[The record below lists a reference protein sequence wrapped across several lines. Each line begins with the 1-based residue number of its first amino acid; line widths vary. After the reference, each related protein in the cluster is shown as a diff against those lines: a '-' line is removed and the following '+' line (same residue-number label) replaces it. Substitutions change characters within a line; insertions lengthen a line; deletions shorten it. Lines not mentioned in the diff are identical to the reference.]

1 MEDILSYEEQ
11 TVFRLRALYERNG
24 YRPYRMSKFEEYDLY
39 AENKDF
45 LVSGNIIT
53 FTDLSGRLMALKPDV
68 TLSIIKN
75 YSNDGVMEK
84 VYYDENV
91 YRASGPD
98 SGYQEITQMGLEC
111 IGCVD
116 DYATAEVVRLAA
128 ESLALIRGES
138 LLSLSHMGFL
148 RGLFDEMRL
157 TEQQSSQLLR
167 AICSKNTGEL
177 RQHLLAWN
185 VPERLVQTACALT
198 ALHGPLPE
206 QLPALAALCVNG
218 ATEAACRELRA
229 LDALLRAWGCG
240 GNICLDV
247 SAAGQTAYYNG
258 VVFQGFV
265 RGVPSAV
272 LSGGRYDGLMEK
284 LGKHAGAIGF
294 AVYLNLLERLGGSG
308 RVYDAD
314 ILLCYDDSTDLAVMT
329 AAVQA
334 LLKDGQRVRVQK
346 GDAGK
351 LRCKTRMRMNKTVV
365 EPVETD
371 A

>member
-1 MEDILSYEEQ
+1 
-11 TVFRLRALYERNG
+11 
-24 YRPYRMSKFEEYDLY
+24 
-39 AENKDF
+39 
-45 LVSGNIIT
+45 
-53 FTDLSGRLMALKPDV
+53 
-68 TLSIIKN
+68 
-75 YSNDGVMEK
+75 
-84 VYYDENV
+84 
-91 YRASGPD
+91 
-98 SGYQEITQMGLEC
+98 
-111 IGCVD
+111 
-116 DYATAEVVRLAA
+116 
-128 ESLALIRGES
+128 
-138 LLSLSHMGFL
+138 MGFL

-240 GNICLDV
+240 GNICLDM

-294 AVYLNLLERLGGSG
+294 AVYLNLLERLGGPG

-314 ILLCYDDSTDLAVMT
+314 ILLCYDDSTDLAAMT